1 MGGGN
6 VALGLQKFI
15 EKEWKKLN
23 SKGVS
28 TLALSKADKC
38 SYFGRWDDCLNI

>member
-6 VALGLQKFI
+6 VALGLQKLI

-38 SYFGRWDDCLNI
+38 SCFGRWDDCRNI